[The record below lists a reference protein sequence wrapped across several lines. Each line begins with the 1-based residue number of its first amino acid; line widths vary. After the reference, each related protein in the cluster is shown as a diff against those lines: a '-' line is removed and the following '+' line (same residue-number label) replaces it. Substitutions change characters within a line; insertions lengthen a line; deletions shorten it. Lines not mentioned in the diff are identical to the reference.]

1 MQDVTNGYRRP
12 WNMLHFDYTWDLSPS
27 GIILDD
33 ELNTDKLGWKGG
45 DCFKL
50 ININGKQILKRM
62 EDVEQFARGH
72 SVNKE

>member
-1 MQDVTNGYRRP
+1 MIYV
-12 WNMLHFDYTWDLSPS
+12 DYSWDLSS
-27 GIILDD
+27 NGIILDD
-33 ELNTDKLGWKGG
+33 ELNTDKLGWKIG

-50 ININGKQILKRM
+50 VNSNGKQVLKRM